1 LCDDLLGPDA
11 HVDHILPLAA
21 GGTHTKDNLRILC
34 PSCNCSR
41 PTDGSD
47 VTNQQMN
54 IWMAA

>member
-1 LCDDLLGPDA
+1 LCDELLGPDA

-41 PTDGSD
+41 PIDGSD